1 VKYWSIGNENYLGGD
16 IGAKTAAEWG
26 RLVTESAKMMKRVD
40 PFIELSA
47 AALADLDWNANL
59 LKSSGGYLHWLSL
72 HGYWDGLWQDNNL
85 ADYDACMVFTNSLDT
100 SITKVRGLL
109 EAMGLDK
116 RIRIAFDEWNLRGW
130 HHPWAD
136 ASHPLEDHI
145 TPRNLND
152 DNRSYTMADAVF
164 SACFFNMCN
173 RNCDIV
179 GMANF
184 APVVNTRGCIYTHK
198 DGIVLR
204 STYHVFD
211 MYVNELGDTVLDAF
225 AESMPEIAVRD
236 KAGNTA
242 HTSALD
248 LAATVNAAGDI
259 VIAAVNKDGQSAQK
273 LHLELTGRPLPSR
286 YTIHTLS
293 GKTTASYNDINHDE
307 AVPEAPREAAYNA
320 GEGIILPPHSVN
332 IVTVGR

>member
-1 VKYWSIGNENYLGGD
+1 
-16 IGAKTAAEWG
+16 
-26 RLVTESAKMMKRVD
+26 
-40 PFIELSA
+40 
-47 AALADLDWNANL
+47 
-59 LKSSGGYLHWLSL
+59 
-72 HGYWDGLWQDNNL
+72 
-85 ADYDACMVFTNSLDT
+85 
-100 SITKVRGLL
+100 
-109 EAMGLDK
+109 MGLDR

-130 HHPWAD
+130 HHPKVD
-136 ASHPLEDHI
+136 AGLTPDDYI

-164 SACFFNMCN
+164 SACFLNMCN

-184 APVVNTRGCIYTHK
+184 APVVNTRGCVYTHK

-225 AESMPEIAVRD
+225 AESMPEIPVKD

-242 HTSALD
+242 KTNALD
-248 LAATVNAAGDI
+248 LAATADSAGNI
-259 VIAAVNKDGQSAQK
+259 VIAAINKDHQSAQK
-273 LHLELTGRPLPSR
+273 LRLELTGRPLPSR

-293 GKTTASYNDINHDE
+293 GKSADSYNDINHDE
-307 AVPEAPREAAYNA
+307 AVPEAPRTTAYNA
-320 GEGIILPPHSVN
+320 GEDIVLPPHSVN
-332 IVTVGR
+332 IVKFV